1 MNKTSIDLTIV
12 TGMSG
17 AGRSAAADGLEDL
30 GFFVIDNLPPA
41 LISKV
46 AELASSGD
54 QPQRYALVVDV
65 RSGAFMDDLVSELAA
80 VREHGLRTQIL
91 FLDASDD
98 VLVRRFESTRRPH
111 PLTDQTEKG
120 EGGGIANG
128 IERERALLSDI
139 KAQSDL
145 VIDTSTTNVQELRDH
160 IKEIFGESSGG
171 GLQVNLVSFGFKHG
185 VPLGVDLLFDCRF
198 LPNPYWD
205 DKLRPLS
212 GQDSKVQKAVLRH
225 PEAKAF
231 LAELNRLLAIV
242 LPAYA
247 REGKAHLSIG
257 LGCTGGRHRS
267 VVLAGEVS
275 KILRKL
281 GYPAQ
286 IHHRDIDRD

>member
-1 MNKTSIDLTIV
+1 MAVDLTIV

-46 AELASSGD
+46 AELAGSGE
-54 QPQRYALVVDV
+54 RSKNYAVVVDV
-65 RSGAFMDDLVSELAA
+65 RSGSFVDDLVAALA
-80 VREHGLRTQIL
+80 VVHEQGVRTQIL

-98 VLVRRFESTRRPH
+98 VLVRRFEASRRPH
-111 PLTDQTEKG
+111 PLADATNAG
-120 EGGGIANG
+120 EGTGIASG
-128 IERERALLSDI
+128 IERERILLESI
-139 KAQSDL
+139 KGQSDL
-145 VIDTSTTNVQELRDH
+145 IIDTSSTNVQELRNRVR
-160 IKEIFGESSGG
+160 EVFGEPGSD
-171 GLQVNLVSFGFKHG
+171 GLNVSLVTFGFKHG

-205 DKLRPLS
+205 ERLRPLTGES
-212 GQDSKVQKAVLRH
+212 SKVKRAVLRH
-225 PEAKAF
+225 VEAKDF
-231 LAELNRLLAIV
+231 LAELERMLGTV

-247 REGKAHLSIG
+247 REGKSHLSIG

-267 VVLAGEVS
+267 VVLAGEVAKTLS
-275 KILRKL
+275 AL

-286 IHHRDIDRD
+286 IHHRDIERD

>member
-1 MNKTSIDLTIV
+1 MAVDLTIV

-46 AELASSGD
+46 AELAGSGE
-54 QPQRYALVVDV
+54 RSKNV
-65 RSGAFMDDLVSELAA
+65 RSGSFVDDLVAALA
-80 VREHGLRTQIL
+80 VVHEQGVRTQIL

-98 VLVRRFESTRRPH
+98 VLVRRFEASRRPH
-111 PLTDQTEKG
+111 PLADATNAG
-120 EGGGIANG
+120 EGTGIASG
-128 IERERALLSDI
+128 IERERVLLESI
-139 KAQSDL
+139 KGQSDL
-145 VIDTSTTNVQELRDH
+145 IIDTSSTNVQELRNRVR
-160 IKEIFGESSGG
+160 EAFGEPGSD
-171 GLQVNLVSFGFKHG
+171 GLNVSLVTFGFKHG

-205 DKLRPLS
+205 ERLRPLTGES
-212 GQDSKVQKAVLRH
+212 SKVKRAVLRH
-225 PEAKAF
+225 VEAKDF
-231 LAELNRLLAIV
+231 LAELERMLGTV

-247 REGKAHLSIG
+247 REGKSHLSIG

-267 VVLAGEVS
+267 VVLAGEVAKTLS
-275 KILRKL
+275 AL

-286 IHHRDIDRD
+286 IHHRDIERD

>member
-1 MNKTSIDLTIV
+1 MAVDLTIV

-46 AELASSGD
+46 AELAGSGE
-54 QPQRYALVVDV
+54 RSKNYAVVVDA
-65 RSGAFMDDLVSELAA
+65 RSGSFVDDLVAALA
-80 VREHGLRTQIL
+80 VVHEQGVRTQIL

-98 VLVRRFESTRRPH
+98 VLVRRFEASRRPH
-111 PLTDQTEKG
+111 PLADATNAG
-120 EGGGIANG
+120 EGTGIASG
-128 IERERALLSDI
+128 IERERVLLESI
-139 KAQSDL
+139 KSQSDL
-145 VIDTSTTNVQELRDH
+145 IIDTSSTNVQELRNRVR
-160 IKEIFGESSGG
+160 EVFGEPGSD
-171 GLQVNLVSFGFKHG
+171 GLNVSLVTFGFKHG

-205 DKLRPLS
+205 EHLRLLTGES
-212 GQDSKVQKAVLRH
+212 AKVKRAVLRH
-225 PEAKAF
+225 VEAKDF
-231 LAELNRLLAIV
+231 LAELERMLGTV

-247 REGKAHLSIG
+247 REGKSHLSIG

-267 VVLAGEVS
+267 VVLAGEVAKTLS
-275 KILRKL
+275 AL

-286 IHHRDIDRD
+286 IHHRDIERD